1 MSYLKAWLSN
11 RTKKQMGI
19 NAFSLLFG
27 IIIFTA
33 LLSYILPAGM
43 YERIEVDGRNVI
55 VPESFQFTEANPIG
69 FFDIF
74 NSIHTGMVEASN
86 IIFYVFIVGGAFGII
101 MRTEA
106 IDAFIAMLTQ
116 KLANKEKLIIP
127 IFMLFFGLAGALMAM
142 AEETL
147 VYLGILIP
155 IALALGFDRIVG
167 MAIVSVGASVGF
179 TAAIMN
185 PFTVGVAQGIAELPT
200 FSGMG
205 FRIVLFIVLY
215 IAAVI
220 YVYRYAGKVKKDP
233 SIGFYGNNKP
243 SKREATSFN
252 LDIKMNSRHKW
263 VLLIFLLNFIVL
275 VFGVIKYGW
284 FLTEI
289 AGLFLFFSI
298 VIGLVG
304 GQSLNAIAD
313 HFVKGAG
320 NLIEGALIIGFAQA
334 ILVLLNH
341 AGLMD
346 TIFYFS
352 SAAIGSLPSTFTTVG
367 MFFLQMILNFFIP
380 SGSGQ
385 AALTMPIMAPLSD
398 LVGITRQTAVLAFQ
412 LGDGISNM
420 IFPTSGFFMAG
431 LALAGIPWGRWIKW
445 IFPFI
450 LIEITIAIVALM
462 IAQWIHFGPF

>member
-1 MSYLKAWLSN
+1 MSNLETGLKTRKN
-11 RTKKQMGI
+11 KHTGI

-27 IIIFTA
+27 IIILTA
-33 LLSYILPAGM
+33 FLSYILPAGS
-43 YERIEVDGRNVI
+43 YERIDVDGRKVI
-55 VPESFQFTEANPIG
+55 APESFQFIEADPIG
-69 FFDIF
+69 LLDIF
-74 NSIHTGMVEASN
+74 NSIHTGMVDASS
-86 IIFYVFIVGGAFGII
+86 IIFYVLIVGGAFGII
-101 MRTEA
+101 MATGA
-106 IDAFIAMLTQ
+106 IDAFISMLAQ
-116 KLANKEKLIIP
+116 KLSNKEKLIIP
-127 IFMLFFGLAGALMAM
+127 IFMLFFGAAGALMAM

-147 VYLGILIP
+147 VYIGILIP

-167 MAIVSVGASVGF
+167 LAMVSVGASVGF

-205 FRIVLFIVLY
+205 FRIVLFIALY
-215 IAAVI
+215 IVAVI

-233 SIGFYGNNKP
+233 SIGFYGDNNL
-243 SKREATSFN
+243 SKKEATSIDLN
-252 LDIKMNSRHKW
+252 TKIETRHKW
-263 VLLIFLLNFIVL
+263 VLLVFLLNFIVL
-275 VFGVIKYGW
+275 VFGVTKYGW

-289 AGLFLFFSI
+289 AGLFLFFAI
-298 VIGLVG
+298 IIGLVG
-304 GQSLNAIAD
+304 GKSPNDIAD

-320 NLIEGALIIGFAQA
+320 NLIGGALIIGFAQA
-334 ILVLLNH
+334 ILVLLNS

-346 TIFYFS
+346 TILYYS
-352 SAAIGSLPSTFTTVG
+352 SASIDSLPSTFTTIG
-367 MFFLQMILNFFIP
+367 MFFLQMFLNFFIP

-462 IAQWIHFGPF
+462 IAQWIHYGPF

>member
-1 MSYLKAWLSN
+1 M
-11 RTKKQMGI
+11 
-19 NAFSLLFG
+19 
-27 IIIFTA
+27 
-33 LLSYILPAGM
+33 
-43 YERIEVDGRNVI
+43 
-55 VPESFQFTEANPIG
+55 
-69 FFDIF
+69 
-74 NSIHTGMVEASN
+74 
-86 IIFYVFIVGGAFGII
+86 
-101 MRTEA
+101 
-106 IDAFIAMLTQ
+106 
-116 KLANKEKLIIP
+116 
-127 IFMLFFGLAGALMAM
+127 
-142 AEETL
+142 
-147 VYLGILIP
+147 
-155 IALALGFDRIVG
+155 
-167 MAIVSVGASVGF
+167 VSVGASVGF

-205 FRIVLFIVLY
+205 FRIVLFIALY
-215 IAAVI
+215 IVAVI

-233 SIGFYGNNKP
+233 SIGFYGDNNL
-243 SKREATSFN
+243 SKNEATSIDLN
-252 LDIKMNSRHKW
+252 TKMEARHKW
-263 VLLIFLLNFIVL
+263 VLLVFLLNFIVL
-275 VFGVIKYGW
+275 VFGVTKYGW

-298 VIGLVG
+298 IIGLVG
-304 GQSLNAIAD
+304 GQSPNDIAD

-320 NLIEGALIIGFAQA
+320 NLIGGALIIGFAQA
-334 ILVLLNH
+334 ILVLLNS

-346 TIFYFS
+346 TILYYS
-352 SAAIGSLPSTFTTVG
+352 SAAIDSLPSAFTTIG
-367 MFFLQMILNFFIP
+367 MFFLQMFLNFFIP

-462 IAQWIHFGPF
+462 IAQWIHYGPF

>member
-1 MSYLKAWLSN
+1 MSNLETVLNKG
-11 RTKKQMGI
+11 KKRQIGI
-19 NAFSLLFG
+19 NSFSILFG
-27 IIIFTA
+27 IIILVT
-33 LLSYILPAGM
+33 LLSYVLPAGS
-43 YERIEVDGRNVI
+43 YERIDVDGRKVI
-55 VPESFQFTEANPIG
+55 VPESFQFTRVDPIG

-74 NSIHTGMVEASN
+74 KSIHTGMVDASS
-86 IIFYVFIVGGAFGII
+86 IIFYVLIVGGAFGII
-101 MRTEA
+101 MATGA
-106 IDAFIAMLTQ
+106 IDAFISMLAQ
-116 KLANKEKLIIP
+116 KLSNKEKLIIP

-147 VYLGILIP
+147 VYIGILIP

-220 YVYRYAGKVKKDP
+220 YVYRYAGKVKLNP
-233 SIGFYGNNKP
+233 SIGFYGHNKP
-243 SKREATSFN
+243 SKKEATSFN
-252 LDIKMNSRHKW
+252 LDIKMNTRHKS

-289 AGLFLFFSI
+289 AGLFLLFAI
-298 VIGLVG
+298 VIGLVS
-304 GQSLNAIAD
+304 GQSLNGIAD
-313 HFVKGAG
+313 DFVKGAG

-334 ILVLLNH
+334 ILVLLTS

-346 TIFYFS
+346 TIFYFA
-352 SAAIGSLPSTFTTVG
+352 SAAIDSLPSTFTTVA
-367 MFFLQMILNFFIP
+367 MFFLQMILNLFIP

-431 LALAGIPWGRWIKW
+431 LALAGIPWERWIKW

-450 LIEITIAIVALM
+450 LIEITIAIVALI
-462 IAQWIHFGPF
+462 IAQYIHYGPF

>member
-1 MSYLKAWLSN
+1 MSHLKAWLSN

-33 LLSYILPAGM
+33 LLSYILPAGS
-43 YERIEVDGRNVI
+43 YERIDVDGRKVI
-55 VPESFQFTEANPIG
+55 VPESFQFTKTDPID

-74 NSIHTGMVEASN
+74 NSIHTGMVDASS
-86 IIFYVFIVGGAFGII
+86 IIFYVLIVGGAFGII
-101 MRTEA
+101 MATGA
-106 IDAFIAMLTQ
+106 IDAFISMLAQ
-116 KLANKEKLIIP
+116 KLSNKEKLIIP
-127 IFMLFFGLAGALMAM
+127 IFILFFGAAGALMAM

-147 VYLGILIP
+147 VYIGILIP
-155 IALALGFDRIVG
+155 ISLALGFDRIVG
-167 MAIVSVGASVGF
+167 LAMVSVGASVGF

-205 FRIVLFIVLY
+205 FRIVLFIALY
-215 IAAVI
+215 IVAVI

-233 SIGFYGNNKP
+233 SIGFYGDNNL
-243 SKREATSFN
+243 SKNEATSIDLN
-252 LDIKMNSRHKW
+252 TKMEARHKW
-263 VLLIFLLNFIVL
+263 VLLVFLLNFIVL
-275 VFGVIKYGW
+275 VFGVTKYGW

-298 VIGLVG
+298 IIGLVG
-304 GQSLNAIAD
+304 GQSPNDIAD

-320 NLIEGALIIGFAQA
+320 NLIGGALIIGFAQA
-334 ILVLLNH
+334 ILVLLNS

-346 TIFYFS
+346 TILYYS
-352 SAAIGSLPSTFTTVG
+352 SAAIDSLPSAFTTIG
-367 MFFLQMILNFFIP
+367 MFFLQMFLNFFIP

-462 IAQWIHFGPF
+462 IAQWIHYGPF